1 MNSIKLYI
9 DLPFSNRSAIIQS
22 RDNVANLLTAAMRKY
37 GYQPPDNQP
46 ARWGFGVIAKPA
58 NPNSHNS
65 KQARLHLVQRVIVG
79 TSDPDIAT
87 ILSHLQ
93 PNDLLEPNQ
102 VAGAGLDLRMA
113 TISQAPSWI
122 ETEAAAFYCVS
133 PVRVTQPSPPGQDPK
148 EYLQTGD
155 TFNQLLNR
163 TMQARFGRT
172 FDLTLIPDGLYVK
185 SRHGEIKAQMAIKMR
200 RDQQTAENVPVTLS
214 GLVLP
219 FILTGASE
227 DLRDAWYAGLGRGTA
242 RGFGCLEVQQ

>member
-1 MNSIKLYI
+1 MNPLKLYI
-9 DLPFSNRSAIIQS
+9 DLPFSHRAAIIHS

-58 NPNSHNS
+58 NPGSHNP

-79 TSDPDIAT
+79 TSDPDLAT
-87 ILSHLQ
+87 ILSQLQ

-102 VAGAGLDLRMA
+102 VAGAGLDLRMS
-113 TISQAPSWI
+113 TISRAPSWI

-133 PVRVTQPSPPGQDPK
+133 PVRVTQPSPHGEDPK

-163 TMQARFGRT
+163 TMQTRFGRI
-172 FDLTLIPDGLYVK
+172 FDLTLIPDSLYVK
-185 SRHGEIKAQMAIKMR
+185 SRHGDIKARMAIKMTT
-200 RDQQTAENVPVTLS
+200 DKKTAETVPLTVS

-219 FILTGASE
+219 FILTGAPE
-227 DLRDAWYAGLGRGTA
+227 DLRDAWYSGLGRSTA